1 MATEGKSEKRESEA
15 VPTISAEQPKKRATT
30 PIPEN
35 TVLIGK
41 KPIMG
46 YVVAALMQF
55 QRGSSKAVL
64 KARGANI
71 SRAVDVAE
79 ILKNKFL
86 PGSLVVSKIE
96 IGTERVGEGEKARDV
111 SVIEI
116 QLEKV
121 K

>member
-1 MATEGKSEKRESEA
+1 MSEGTKSEDIP
-15 VPTISAEQPKKRATT
+15 VISAEQQARRRT

-46 YVVAALMQF
+46 YVVATLMQF
-55 QRGSSKAVL
+55 QRGSDKAVL

-71 SRAVDVAE
+71 SRAVDVVE
-79 ILKNKFL
+79 ILRNKFL
-86 PGSLVVSKIE
+86 PGAVTVSKIE

-111 SVIEI
+111 STIEI
-116 QLEKV
+116 HLQKV

>member
-1 MATEGKSEKRESEA
+1 MTEETKSEAIPVVSEQQA
-15 VPTISAEQPKKRATT
+15 KKRT

-46 YVVAALMQF
+46 YVVATLMQF
-55 QRGSSKAVL
+55 QRGSNRATL

-71 SRAVDVAE
+71 SRAVDVVE

-86 PGSLVVSKIE
+86 PGAISVSKIE

-111 SVIEI
+111 STIEI
-116 QLEKV
+116 HLEKI